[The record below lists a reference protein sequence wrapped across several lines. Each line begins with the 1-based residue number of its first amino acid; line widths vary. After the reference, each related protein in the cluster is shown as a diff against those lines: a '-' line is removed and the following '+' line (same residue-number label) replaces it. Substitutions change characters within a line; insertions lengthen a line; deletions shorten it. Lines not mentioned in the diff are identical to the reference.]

1 MNLIL
6 LSGGSGRRLWP
17 LSNDARSKQF
27 IKLFKDDAGNMESM
41 IQRVYRQ
48 IKSADRGGSITVTTS
63 KEQMASIRNQLGED
77 VRICMEPGR
86 RDTFPAIVLAASY
99 LCDVEKLTLD
109 EPVIVCPVD
118 PFVREE
124 YFEALKKLAAL
135 VAAEETE
142 LTLMGIE
149 PTYAS
154 EKYGYIIPVS
164 GADVCRVKTFKEKP
178 DAKTAEKYIEQGAL
192 WNSGVFAFRL
202 GWLLEKAHGMIDFL
216 GYHDL
221 YDKYDGLDKLS
232 FDYAVV
238 EKTENIQV
246 MRFSGE
252 WKDIG
257 TWNTL
262 AEVVGEPC
270 IGNGILGSGCENT
283 DIINELDVPILC
295 MGLKD
300 TVVAASPQG
309 ILVSDKESSS
319 FMKPYVERIDQQVMF
334 AEKSWGS
341 FRILDARED
350 SVTIKVILKPGRHM
364 NYHSHARRDEVW
376 TVISGEGKTII
387 DGIEQDISVGD
398 VITVQARVR
407 HTVMA
412 KTDLELIEVQLGREI
427 SIHDKKIYDFEF

>member
-17 LSNDARSKQF
+17 LSNDVRSKQF

-135 VAAEETE
+135 AAEGETE

-216 GYHDL
+216 GYYDL
-221 YDKYDGLDKLS
+221 YDKYDGLDNVS

-319 FMKPYVERIDQQVMF
+319 FMKPYVEQIDRQVMF

-364 NYHSHARRDEVW
+364 NYHSHDRRDEVW

-398 VITVQARVR
+398 VITVQAGVR

-412 KTDLELIEVQLGREI
+412 KTDLELVEVQLGREI

>member
-17 LSNDARSKQF
+17 LSNDVRSKQF

-135 VAAEETE
+135 AAEGETE

-216 GYHDL
+216 GYYDL
-221 YDKYDGLDKLS
+221 YDKYDGLEKIS

-238 EKTENIQV
+238 EKTEKIQV
-246 MRFSGE
+246 MRLSGE
-252 WKDIG
+252 WKDKG
-257 TWNTL
+257 T
-262 AEVVGEPC
+262 
-270 IGNGILGSGCENT
+270 
-283 DIINELDVPILC
+283 
-295 MGLKD
+295 
-300 TVVAASPQG
+300 
-309 ILVSDKESSS
+309 
-319 FMKPYVERIDQQVMF
+319 
-334 AEKSWGS
+334 
-341 FRILDARED
+341 
-350 SVTIKVILKPGRHM
+350 
-364 NYHSHARRDEVW
+364 
-376 TVISGEGKTII
+376 
-387 DGIEQDISVGD
+387 
-398 VITVQARVR
+398 
-407 HTVMA
+407 
-412 KTDLELIEVQLGREI
+412 
-427 SIHDKKIYDFEF
+427 

>member
-17 LSNDARSKQF
+17 LSNDVRSKQF

-135 VAAEETE
+135 AAEGETE

-216 GYHDL
+216 GYYDL
-221 YDKYDGLDKLS
+221 YDKYDGLDKIS

-319 FMKPYVERIDQQVMF
+319 FMKPYVEQIDRQVMF

-364 NYHSHARRDEVW
+364 NYHSHDRRDEVW

-398 VITVQARVR
+398 VITVQAGVR

-412 KTDLELIEVQLGREI
+412 KTDLELVEVQLGREI